1 MMHGR
6 QNDIMI
12 SSTTTELPTVARDTI
27 AKILQ
32 ECRRLS
38 RVQLYVRLRKNDL
51 EQSPVDHEPMHSTEG
66 NAQFSTTCV

>member
-1 MMHGR
+1 
-6 QNDIMI
+6 MI
-12 SSTTTELPTVARDTI
+12 SSTTTELPTVARETI

-51 EQSPVDHEPMHSTEG
+51 EQSPVDHEPHALNGGERPILD
-66 NAQFSTTCV
+66 ACV